1 MEASVLN
8 YPKVRDEFVT
18 LAQLQA
24 GASLS
29 RVGDGEA
36 KMACGFGYSRQLPS
50 EAIAAELSAILS
62 TPQDGLLVGIPT
74 LDRRGPK
81 YQNWTRHEERIAG
94 LLSPDMRYYSAF
106 ISRPDSAPWISSRWF
121 AEQVQSLWAGKRAT
135 VVCQPHGSM
144 LSLVSATASV
154 VHWVGCPT
162 HQAYDHIDQLEARV
176 LNHVCDVAILSA
188 GPTATCLAARLARKG
203 VHAIDL
209 GSAAGYL
216 RKLLATNDEGTPE

>member
-1 MEASVLN
+1 MK

-18 LAQLQA
+18 LDCVKS
-24 GASLS
+24 GMSLA
-29 RVGDGEA
+29 RGGDGEA
-36 KMACGFGYSRQLPS
+36 KLACGFGYRRQDPS
-50 EAIAAELSAILS
+50 EKLAQELRDIL
-62 TPQDGLLVGIPT
+62 TIPQDNLLVGIPT

-121 AEQVQSLWAGKRAT
+121 AEQVQSLWKGKRAT
-135 VVCQPHGSM
+135 VVCEPRGSM
-144 LSLVSATASV
+144 YSLVAETAATT
-154 VHWVGCPT
+154 HWISCPT
-162 HQAYDHIDQLEARV
+162 HQAYDVIDKLEQQV
-176 LNHVCDVAILSA
+176 LNYVCDVAILSA
-188 GPTATCLAARLARKG
+188 GPTATCLAARLARRG

-216 RKLLATNDEGTPE
+216 RKLLAEPCEVVE